1 MTGSAQNGQTDLT
14 DYSDKMPWLRRDW
27 SRDQQGANAVM
38 TVRMNGG
45 GGRRLV
51 LELCKAVY
59 QGSNSGSQQEQP
71 SDKIQRQGNA
81 SAHTSVHTFTLVQLL
96 QNCKQ

>member
-1 MTGSAQNGQTDLT
+1 M
-14 DYSDKMPWLRRDW
+14 
-27 SRDQQGANAVM
+27 
-38 TVRMNGG
+38 GG
-45 GGRRLV
+45 GGMRLV

-81 SAHTSVHTFTLVQLL
+81 SAHTSVHTFTLLNFSKIANNDPLL
-96 QNCKQ
+96 DS